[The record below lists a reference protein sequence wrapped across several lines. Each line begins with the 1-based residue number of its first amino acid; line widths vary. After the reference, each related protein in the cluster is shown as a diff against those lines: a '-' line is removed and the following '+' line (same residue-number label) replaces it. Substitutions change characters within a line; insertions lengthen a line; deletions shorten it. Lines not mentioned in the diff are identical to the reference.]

1 MSPGDSHLLLSVA
14 TPLQEERAGWRLF
27 HEEIHKKTVGSWIM
41 KIPLVSHT
49 IHANSI
55 FLCIH
60 HKHQPNVGKYII
72 NGSYGN
78 MDYIV
83 FNGFRFSWCF
93 WWLQF
98 FGMVFVTCPL
108 SYGSGGQSFSMEIH
122 MCQLLLLPYGHAVA
136 IQHQSIQ
143 PLWDF
148 NRSCFLQTTSSVK
161 NRTDLTNMTFRK
173 TSVPLVFGNLL
184 ESDFNIRGFEDH

>member
-72 NGSYGN
+72 HG
-78 MDYIV
+78 
-83 FNGFRFSWCF
+83 WC
-93 WWLQF
+93 
-98 FGMVFVTCPL
+98 G
-108 SYGSGGQSFSMEIH
+108 Y
-122 MCQLLLLPYGHAVA
+122 
-136 IQHQSIQ
+136 
-143 PLWDF
+143 DF
-148 NRSCFLQTTSSVK
+148 NWIQQNLKLIGTIPKFPSTRNKTYTPTNPPNPPRMLLNSFYRGKPLNRVIPADCSLQNGRTS
-161 NRTDLTNMTFRK
+161 
-173 TSVPLVFGNLL
+173 
-184 ESDFNIRGFEDH
+184 